1 MGVGN
6 LALPSDVLLK
16 IVRRF
21 PDVVQGTCQE
31 HFYPQAFRKTQPLSD
46 FVAQA
51 SDFCQMG
58 DERGVGFG

>member
-1 MGVGN
+1 MRISD
-6 LALPSDVLLK
+6 LSFPSYVLLK

-58 DERGVGFG
+58 DERSVGFG